1 MNIIISIMF
10 NSKKIKFTKIHDKTY
25 KLSFL
30 LENPSLNNSCLDE
43 FALIELLFNVNKE
56 YFSDGILK
64 YNETEGYIYLL
75 IKPVCKELG
84 FSQRFM
90 YLSLNKEKLPSQAQP
105 NKNETLIKCAP
116 ISKDHPSDI
125 DARVLHY
132 LTDTSILDTFIT
144 EANIYLHKQNDYQ
157 INIEIVFSLDK
168 SFIIFPLFESFIRM
182 FLTKIFG
189 NLQQCYKDFKM
200 EMH

>member
-1 MNIIISIMF
+1 MNIISIMF
-10 NSKKIKFTKIHDKTY
+10 NSKKIKFTKLIDKTY

-30 LENPSLNNSCLDE
+30 LENPGLNNSRLDE

-90 YLSLNKEKLPSQAQP
+90 YLSLHKEQT
-105 NKNETLIKCAP
+105 NKNEIIIKCIP
-116 ISKDHPSDI
+116 ISKTNQSII
-125 DARVLHY
+125 DPRLVHY
-132 LTDTSILDTFIT
+132 LKDESILDTFTT
-144 EANIYLHKQNDYQ
+144 EVNISLHKINDYQ
-157 INIEIVFSLDK
+157 INVDIVFSLDK
-168 SFIIFPLFESFIRM
+168 SFIIFPLFESMIRM
-182 FLTKIFG
+182 FLTKTFG
-189 NLQQCYKDFKM
+189 NLQRCYKDFKM